1 MTRAARLGWLI
12 ALLLLLAS
20 ASAGAE
26 PQVQVGISAEEVEV
40 DEPVTVTMKVLFESR
55 VAPAQP
61 QLKVPEG
68 FSVTRPSTFLSSF
81 NLRINGRQSLRQSF
95 TANWVIAPNR
105 KGTFTIPPPSVIV
118 DGETVTA
125 SKGLRLKVVAKGS
138 LPGSRSRRQ
147 GFGGMGSFFFG
158 PRSRSFDISSLLDED
173 DRPLSLEGRELR
185 MRRAPD
191 PAVFIRIV
199 PSKTKAYVGE
209 QITLAYYV
217 YSRVRRGRGDYR
229 NPALNDFIRHD
240 LPNPSRERELVLT
253 QVGARR
259 FYANLT
265 GQEAVFPLRT
275 GNLHT
280 GVLKGTF
287 TIPKLGR
294 RPVER
299 ESNDAVIEVVEPPV
313 DGRPAGY
320 RIGDVGR
327 NLRLSAEV
335 APREITAGGTV
346 SVQARLEGIGL
357 LPTKLKLPE
366 RAGVE
371 WYQPELKGELQRT
384 RGQLGGWRTFG
395 YAVRLDQPGAVDLGE
410 VTLPYWDPKAKRYVV
425 VRAKLGSVRVRPGKT
440 PAPSASGSAT
450 SSDDVSPFAKLGPPR
465 SQLTAYTP
473 EEASG
478 FSPSLLWT
486 LVLVPPLGV
495 AFVGGVWRGA
505 DGLRRRRRERADAP
519 GVLARA
525 ALTEAARADDAKE
538 TAARCEKALHLAI
551 EAGTGLKSRGVL
563 LDELTGRLAAE
574 GVKEATAEETVATLR
589 RCGELR
595 FAPADEADAALLEAT
610 RKLVKAL
617 TP

>member
-1 MTRAARLGWLI
+1 MTRAARLGWFI
-12 ALLLLLAS
+12 ALLLLLVPRLA
-20 ASAGAE
+20 AAE
-26 PQVQVGISAEEVEV
+26 PQIQVGISENEVEV
-40 DEPVTVTMKVLFESR
+40 DDPVTVTMKVLFEGR

-61 QLKVPEG
+61 TLKVPDG
-68 FSVTRPSTFLSSF
+68 FSITRPSTFLSSF
-81 NLRINGRQSLRQSF
+81 NLRINGRQQLRQSF

-105 KGTFTIPPPSVIV
+105 EGTFTIAPPSVIV
-118 DGETVTA
+118 DGETVSA
-125 SKGLRLKVVAKGS
+125 GKGLRLKVVAKGS
-138 LPGSRSRRQ
+138 LPGNRNRRQ
-147 GFGGMGSFFFG
+147 GFGGMSSFFLG
-158 PRSRSFDISSLLDED
+158 PRNRGFDIASLLDED
-173 DRPLSLEGRELR
+173 DRPLTLEGRELR
-185 MRRAPD
+185 MNRAPD
-191 PAVFIRIV
+191 PHVFIRIV

-229 NPALNDFIRHD
+229 NPPLNDFIRHD

-275 GNLHT
+275 GKLST

-299 ESNDAVIEVVEPPV
+299 ESNDAIIEVVEPPTE
-313 DGRPAGY
+313 GRPAGY

-371 WYQPELKGELQRT
+371 WYEPELKGELQRN

-395 YAVRLDQPGAVDLGE
+395 YAVRLDQPGPVDLGE
-410 VTLPYWDPKAKRYVV
+410 VTLPYWDPKAQRYVV

-440 PAPSASGSAT
+440 PAPSASAGAAA
-450 SSDDVSPFAKLGPPR
+450 SDDASPFAKLGPPR
-465 SQLTAYTP
+465 AQLTAYTP
-473 EEASG
+473 QQETG

-486 LVLVPPLGV
+486 LVLVPPFGV
-495 AFVGGVWRGA
+495 ALIGGVWRGA
-505 DGLRRRRRERADAP
+505 HGLRQRRRERADAP
-519 GVLARA
+519 EVLARE
-525 ALTEAARADDAKE
+525 ALAEAGRSDDAKE
-538 TAARCEKALHLAI
+538 AAARCEKALHLAI
-551 EAGTGLKSRGVL
+551 EAGTGLKSRGVM
-563 LDELTGRLAAE
+563 LDDLASRLASK
-574 GVKEATAEETVATLR
+574 GVKEETADEVVAILR

-595 FAPADEADAALLEAT
+595 FAPADEADAAILKST

-617 TP
+617 HP